1 MFFVSSAVNSA
12 LKLCCSDIEKVHS
25 SIGLIQSTFTIS
37 LHVYFILTSAQ
48 LSNYFDTKLQ
58 VTNLALSGRSSKS
71 FLTED
76 NYDTLKLIL
85 KREIIY

>member
-1 MFFVSSAVNSA
+1 MFFDYSVVNSA
-12 LKLCCSDIEKVHS
+12 LKHCCSDIEKVYS

-48 LSNYFDTKLQ
+48 LLNYFDTKLQ
-58 VTNLALSGRSSKS
+58 ITNLALSGRSSKS
-71 FLTED
+71 FLTEN

>member
-1 MFFVSSAVNSA
+1 MFFDYSVVNSDF
-12 LKLCCSDIEKVHS
+12 KHCFSDIEKVDS

-48 LSNYFDTKLQ
+48 LLNYFDTKLQ
-58 VTNLALSGRSSKS
+58 ITNLALSGRSSKS
-71 FLTED
+71 FLTEN

-85 KREIIY
+85 KKEIIY